1 MNWMKTQKAIK
12 WSTIISTA
20 LIIVCTALLS
30 WLYATNSG
38 LKWLVSQVNQADI
51 AGLSIG
57 KVEGSLMSGLNLAE
71 LKWQQAEHSV
81 QAKNINI
88 ACQWLDLIDRQLTC
102 QLIELASVQYTTQ
115 ATSTNTNTSLETI
128 FENLPPLPELDL
140 AFTINIKKILVNQ
153 VVIREKKAQPAQ
165 QLNPQQD
172 SSYQALA
179 KVNQVILT
187 KLALKNNKVSVAE
200 LKLNYLNHHI
210 KAAGFV
216 QATKK
221 WRHQLELT
229 ITGPQLSL
237 TGTSKGTIKAQAK
250 FTAAVSAPYQINL
263 SNNWHWQQGL
273 YLSNGLITAPKQD
286 VMFEQTLYQL
296 DKTNITY
303 QLTWPSLFVNAELT
317 ANSALFN
324 QLQLQMKTEVEKIY
338 HWRAASTLELLLT
351 TQLDIAEVNQWA
363 QAKTAGQVPPT
374 KQAKPHKLP
383 EKTNIYWPAVAQI
396 NIDLVNDKLNVS
408 SNNLKVGDLS
418 GKVNG
423 NIQLA
428 EQLTDFPAML
438 AHDVKLQASIQGQL
452 SQGISSLDD
461 INVKGLTSEL
471 TITKNHNTDQQWQIK
486 SQGQVEQLK
495 LLNIAQLNTNKLAWH
510 IDFSKIWQSNIK
522 ADNVTFTHSAQTA
535 NLSSPSLTISG
546 SSQKHEISL
555 VATTSNLLNLAE
567 EKENK
572 AHLQVTGELANFDNL
587 INGLASYSSSLTNQE
602 NNKNTGKSFEQ
613 TLDKVSWQLTKLN
626 AQLPL
631 KGQVYKITANNLY
644 LNTIEQQANALCI
657 STESTHQQNQ
667 QNGNFCANGHHKQGN
682 WQTELL
688 FNQWAVSPVLA
699 QAKSWLNQ
707 ESLPDDMQ
715 AVFNGKIDLAGS
727 GQQITKIDGD
737 LTSANFM
744 VKLKET
750 EFRVKDLVLSSQLDN
765 KTQGSSNAITQT
777 TLAWQSID
785 GELVMPDWRTFLN
798 IPKGKL
804 TIAMN
809 NTFSNDDFV
818 MELALEQP
826 NIRWTLPH
834 SNIQQVQTHEK
845 KNVDI
850 TEPVTLT
857 VEHLSLTSSLVKN
870 RINNRL
876 TMQLPE
882 DDVIKAE
889 FTSDWPML
897 ATAKINGA
905 IFLSLQQFDWLK
917 QWQSQIDK
925 IDLTLQQNFVVSG
938 LLKQPLIDGQGEL
951 AIKHFVM
958 EEIGIDI
965 RDSKINLTSA
975 QDKIN
980 LAGELNNLQG
990 QLAVAGNVK
999 ISSPIQA
1006 NLAIDGHQVTL
1017 INSKDNNV
1025 IASPKLTANYQNDHL
1040 NVNGKIV
1047 IDQANIKITSLPKQA
1062 VSVSEDQQII
1072 GESQVE
1078 SSALSYNIDLTV
1090 EAGEKVKISG
1100 FGVQSDIQGKLNSS
1114 LQSGEPV
1121 KVNGRLDLK
1130 NGKFEAYKQVLTIEQ
1145 GQLLFLGSAENPGIQ
1160 FKAVRT
1166 IDEVKVGIIADGTVN
1181 APRLMLYSEPTMADE
1196 NILSLLITGR
1206 NINSLSKNEGSAL
1219 SSAAIGLGVEGANKL
1234 AQKIGATLGI
1244 NNLEVTS
1251 KSINDG
1257 TRIDLAAKVNDRLNV
1272 GYGTIIDSENQVQAG
1287 WIIEYKLS
1295 PNISFEAI
1303 SGDEISA
1310 NINYKKQFSATK
1322 ENKED
1327 RSQK

>member
-1 MNWMKTQKAIK
+1 MNWMKTRKAIK
-12 WSTIISTA
+12 WSSITSTV
-20 LIIVCTALLS
+20 LLIVCTALLT

-51 AGLSIG
+51 AGVSIG
-57 KVEGSLMSGLNLAE
+57 KVEGSLMSGVHLAE
-71 LKWQQAEHSV
+71 LTWQQAEQSV
-81 QAKNINI
+81 QAKNIHI
-88 ACQWLDLIDRQLTC
+88 SCQWLDLIDRQLTC

-115 ATSTNTNTSLETI
+115 ATSTNINTNTETI

-140 AFTINIKKILVNQ
+140 AFTINIKKISVNQ

-165 QLNPQQD
+165 QLNSQQD

-179 KVNQVILT
+179 EVEQVILT

-221 WRHQLELT
+221 WPHELDLK
-229 ITGPQLSL
+229 ITGPQLNL
-237 TGTSKGTIKAQAK
+237 TAASKGTIKAQAK
-250 FTAAVSAPYQINL
+250 FTTAVSAPYQINL

-286 VMFEQTLYQL
+286 VMLEQTLYQL
-296 DKTNITY
+296 DKTNIAY

-338 HWRAASTLELLLT
+338 LWRAASTLELLLT
-351 TQLDIAEVNQWA
+351 SQLDIAEVNQWA
-363 QAKTAGQVPPT
+363 QAKTAGQVPAT
-374 KQAKPHKLP
+374 RQAKPHKLP
-383 EKTNIYWPAVAQI
+383 EQTNIYWPAVAQV
-396 NIDLVNDKLNVS
+396 NIDLVNDKVNVS
-408 SNNLKVGDLS
+408 SNNLKLGDLS
-418 GKVNG
+418 GKVNA
-423 NIQLA
+423 NVQLA

-438 AHDVKLQASIQGQL
+438 AHDVKVQASLQGQL
-452 SQGISSLDD
+452 SQGIASLDD
-461 INVKGLTSEL
+461 INVEGLISEL
-471 TITKNHNTDQQWQIK
+471 TITKNHHTDEQWQIK
-486 SQGQVEQLK
+486 SQGQVKQLK
-495 LLNIAQLNTNKLAWH
+495 LLNIAQLNTHKLAWH

-522 ADNVTFTHSAQTA
+522 ADNVTFTHSAQTF
-535 NLSSPSLTISG
+535 NLSSPSFTISG
-546 SSQKHEISL
+546 SPQKHEISL
-555 VATTSNLLNLAE
+555 MATTSQLLNLAE
-567 EKENK
+567 ENENK
-572 AHLQVTGELANFDNL
+572 AHLQVTGELVNFDTL
-587 INGLASYSSSLTNQE
+587 INGLASHNSSVTKQAND
-602 NNKNTGKSFEQ
+602 KNTFAQ
-613 TLDKVSWQLTKLN
+613 TLDKVSWQLTKLK

-631 KGQVYKITANNLY
+631 KGQVYKITANNLH
-644 LNTIEQQANALCI
+644 LNTLEQQADALCI
-657 STESTHQQNQ
+657 GTEFTHQQIQ
-667 QNGNFCANGHHKQGN
+667 QNGDFCASGYHKQGN

-688 FNQWAVSPVLA
+688 FNQWAISPVLA

-707 ESLPDDMQ
+707 ESLPDDIQ

-737 LTSANFM
+737 LTSADFM
-744 VKLKET
+744 VKFKET
-750 EFRVKDLVLSSQLDN
+750 EIRAKDLVLASHLVNNAQH
-765 KTQGSSNAITQT
+765 SSNELTQT

-785 GELVMPDWRTFLN
+785 GKLVMPDWRSVLN
-798 IPKGKL
+798 IPKGKFN
-804 TIAMN
+804 IAMN
-809 NTFSNDDFV
+809 NTFNTDDFV

-834 SNIQQVQTHEK
+834 SNIEQVQTNEN
-845 KNVDI
+845 KNADI

-857 VEHLSLTSSLVKN
+857 IEQLNLTSRLDKN
-870 RINNRL
+870 RISNRL
-876 TMQLPE
+876 TMQLPK
-882 DDVIKAE
+882 DDVINAE

-905 IFLSLQQFDWLK
+905 ISLSLQEFDWLK

-925 IDLTLQQNFVVSG
+925 IDLRLQQNFVVSG
-938 LLKQPLIDGQGEL
+938 LLNQPLIDGEGEL

-975 QDKIN
+975 QDNIN
-980 LAGELNNLQG
+980 LVGELNNLQG

-999 ISSPIQA
+999 ISNPIQA

-1025 IASPKLTANYQNDHL
+1025 IASPKLTANYQNNHL
-1040 NVNGKIV
+1040 NVNGKVI

-1181 APRLMLYSEPTMADE
+1181 APRLMLFSEPTMADE

-1206 NINSLSKNEGSAL
+1206 NIDSLSKNEGNAL